1 MSSLIRFKFKNA
13 KDGDA
18 IYFEGSAMTVE
29 ALHAAILQKK
39 GLEGGPGLI
48 ITDASTGEEFAKD
61 AQVPKNSS
69 VVVRMRPPAA
79 SRIILPP
86 KSSAA
91 PAASAGVV
99 YASSLSLCV
108 AQTLEAPS
116 LRSHHG

>member
-48 ITDASTGEEFAKD
+48 ITDASTGEGET
-61 AQVPKNSS
+61 
-69 VVVRMRPPAA
+69 M
-79 SRIILPP
+79 
-86 KSSAA
+86 
-91 PAASAGVV
+91 
-99 YASSLSLCV
+99 
-108 AQTLEAPS
+108 
-116 LRSHHG
+116 